1 MATPGSSATV
11 EPQFPPIPQDG
22 PAEESALALQNFS
35 ERERASR
42 SWLSRLRLTNKSHV
56 VPLQRRHVKLVA
68 KTEDEERNE
77 DADISGRAGSA
88 VQLGPRTGES
98 VDISTARLPVA
109 HDRRQSS
116 QDSGRIFLRD
126 SYTID
131 PRKDEQLYQWAVV
144 YENQR
149 G

>member
-1 MATPGSSATV
+1 MATPGPSATV
-11 EPQFPPIPQDG
+11 EPQFPPLPQSG
-22 PAEESALALQNFS
+22 PAEESALAQQNFS

-42 SWLSRLRLTNKSHV
+42 SWLNHLRLTNKSRV

-68 KTEDEERNE
+68 KTDGEERNE

-88 VQLGPRTGES
+88 VQFGPRTEES

-116 QDSGRIFLRD
+116 QDSGRIFLKD
-126 SYTID
+126 SYTDD
-131 PRKDEQLYQWAVV
+131 PRKDEHLYRWAVV